1 MKYTVKKEKNK
12 VQINIKLD
20 KEEWAEEVEN
30 AFERTKGKYQVQGF
44 RKGKA
49 PRKAIENAYGSMV
62 FYDDALDEV
71 FKKHYAEIVEKED
84 LAVIDQ
90 PTLAINKFDA
100 ENFDITLTV
109 EVEPEVKLGEYKG
122 LEIKKAEVK
131 VSEEHIDHH
140 IQEMAE
146 RNARRVEIT
155 DRPVENGDIIH
166 LDFSGSVDGKKFE
179 GGTSENY
186 ELEIGSH
193 SFIAGFEE
201 QLVGMKLGEEK
212 DISVKFPD
220 DYPSDEIKGKDAVF
234 ACKIN
239 KIEKKELPE
248 INDEWASNVS
258 EFETLK
264 ELREDI
270 AKHDEEHAKE
280 HAKAQENNELIE
292 KIVAGSEVDIPNV
305 MIERELDYM
314 MDDISNRL
322 AYQGFTI
329 DLYAKQVGKTVKQIR
344 DEQRDFAL
352 QNCKIRMVLGTIID
366 KENLKVSK
374 EDVDEKLKEIGDR
387 YGKTVE
393 EVKNTFPKEQIAY
406 MENEIL
412 MDKLFDFLRENN
424 KIA

>member
-374 EDVDEKLKEIGDR
+374 EDIDEKLKEIGDR